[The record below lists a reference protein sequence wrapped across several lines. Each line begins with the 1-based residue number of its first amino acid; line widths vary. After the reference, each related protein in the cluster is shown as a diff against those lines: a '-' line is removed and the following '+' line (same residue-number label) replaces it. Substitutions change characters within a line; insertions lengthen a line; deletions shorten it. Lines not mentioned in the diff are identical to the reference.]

1 MRFPNTIPFTIPKLS
16 KDVREGLQQGVL
28 LGAAVL
34 ALVLPP
40 RVAPPP
46 SQPSVA
52 SGMAAAARQA
62 APPVL
67 KRQLDFGSETA
78 TPDVRRVAEWVVGSA
93 DNGRQPFA
101 ILDKNDAR
109 VYVFEPG
116 GKLSGATPVL
126 LGYAPG
132 DDTVPGIGQRPID
145 QVRPEER
152 TTAAG
157 RFVAEPGRNTLPED
171 VVWVD
176 YDAAV
181 SMHPVRVTD
190 PRERRLER
198 LASPTPADNRI
209 SYGCINMPPKFFQ
222 EVLWPAFKR
231 RGGIVY
237 VLPEHKAL
245 DEVFPALKKT
255 TST

>member
-1 MRFPNTIPFTIPKLS
+1 MRFPIPFPVPKID

-28 LGAAVL
+28 VGAAIL

-46 SQPSVA
+46 APPSVVSA
-52 SGMAAAARQA
+52 AAGAAARQS

-67 KRQLDFGSETA
+67 KRQLDFGGQTA
-78 TPDVRRVAEWVVGSA
+78 TAEVRRVAEWVVGSA

-116 GKLSGATPVL
+116 GKLSGVTPVL

-132 DDTVPGIGQRPID
+132 DHTVPGIGQRPID

-152 TTAAG
+152 TTPAG

-181 SMHPVRVTD
+181 SMHRVRVTD

-198 LASPTPADNRI
+198 LASPTPTDNRI
-209 SYGCINMPPKFFQ
+209 SYGCINMPPAFF
-222 EVLWPAFKR
+222 ENVLWPAFKR
-231 RGGIVY
+231 RGGVVY
-237 VLPEHKAL
+237 VLPEHQAL
-245 DEVFPALKKT
+245 EDVFPALKT
-255 TST
+255 TTKA